1 MVYSLIEYIY
11 AINKLMYIFY
21 IIFIEF
27 IYYNYSNFINKY
39 SYQEPHHN
47 RVNLLKNITKNLE
60 KINIIY
66 VKIFQSLCL
75 NKSLL
80 NKEENEFLIKY
91 TDNVPYNND
100 DIDYEILN
108 KLKTEF
114 GIELDSIEVINS
126 GIIGLVFNGSYK
138 SKKAVIKVLK
148 KNIKNRLESVFQ
160 ELEIISKII
169 NNIPFFCYICNINF
183 EKILQDNKDI
193 ILAQTNFNKEVNNIE
208 LFKENYK
215 NLPEYR
221 IPEVY
226 REITDK
232 YNNIIVMENI
242 KGLTYSDIANI
253 DPNIKNEFGKLFI
266 KFGLIGTLYNSAIH
280 NDLHSGNIFFYINE
294 NNELPKYQIGI
305 IDFGICSFP
314 DRDNQNAYYIFFYD
328 ISYKRDYSKWDTI
341 FKVIIEDKLLYEKM
355 TLDPHTLIK
364 GECIAIFNKCRDS
377 DLDIKFIE
385 ELSIILKKYNMNF
398 SKEFNQI
405 IMGLHIINSLAKE
418 LCIDYTQQQQEVIN
432 ELNQINRLIEI

>member
-1 MVYSLIEYIY
+1 MIYSLMEYIY

-27 IYYNYSNFINKY
+27 IYYNYTNFICKY
-39 SYQEPHHN
+39 IYNLPVNN
-47 RVNLLKNITKNLE
+47 RVELLKNITIKLE
-60 KINIIY
+60 EINIVY
-66 VKIFQSLCL
+66 VKVFQSLCL
-75 NKSLL
+75 DKSIL
-80 NKEENEFLIKY
+80 NDEENKFLIKY
-91 TDNVPYNND
+91 TDNVPYHND

-114 GIELDSIEVINS
+114 EIELDSNDVINS
-126 GIIGLVFNGSYK
+126 GIVGLVFNGTYK
-138 SKKAVIKVLK
+138 SKKIVVKVLK

-266 KFGLIGTLYNSAIH
+266 KFGLIGTLYNSVIH

-314 DRDNQNAYYIFFYD
+314 DRDNQHAYYIFFYD
-328 ISYKRDYSKWDTI
+328 INYMRDYSEWDTI
-341 FKVIIEDKLLYEKM
+341 FKVIIDDKLLYEKM
-355 TLDPHTLIK
+355 ILNSDTSIK
-364 GECIAIFNKCRDS
+364 SECIAAFNKYRDS
-377 DLDIKFIE
+377 DLDIKLTE
-385 ELSIILKKYNMNF
+385 DLSIILKKYNMNF

-418 LCIDYTQQQQEVIN
+418 LCIDYTQQQKEVIN
-432 ELNQINRLIEI
+432 ELNNINKLTEI